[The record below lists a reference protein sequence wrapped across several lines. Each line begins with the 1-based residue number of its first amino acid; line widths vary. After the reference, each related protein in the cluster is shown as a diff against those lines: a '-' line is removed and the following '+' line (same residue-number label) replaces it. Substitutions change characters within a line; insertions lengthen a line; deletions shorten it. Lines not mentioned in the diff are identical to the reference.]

1 MGFLLAGAAR
11 YNRQRLLWCCAVT
24 NSPLIYSAGGDA
36 EAALARRLGLRC
48 VDQWSADLDQQYL
61 FYRQGCLS
69 IGLPPAAREHPV
81 CVDFAEQQRKRHRG
95 KELLLKAIGGRRD
108 SLRVVDATAGLGRD
122 SFLLASYGAEVVLCE
137 RQPVVA
143 ALLADGLQ
151 RGGGEPEVA
160 EIVGRMQ
167 LQPVS
172 ALALLSQLQADEHE
186 QRPDVV
192 YLDPMFPDS
201 GKSALVKKEMR
212 LFHSL
217 VGKDEDADA
226 LLAAALVA
234 ARHRVVVKRPPKA
247 PVIAGPAL
255 APLGK
260 LAEPQFSVAGKAV
273 RFDIYPLK
281 AFAKA

>member
-1 MGFLLAGAAR
+1 M
-11 YNRQRLLWCCAVT
+11 
-24 NSPLIYSAGGDA
+24 YSAGGDA

-48 VDQWSADLDQQYL
+48 VDHWSADLDQQYL

-108 SLRVVDATAGLGRD
+108 GLSVVDATAGLGRD

-151 RGGGEPEVA
+151 RGLAEPEVA

-172 ALALLSQLQADEHE
+172 ALALLSQLGPAGEP
-186 QRPDVV
+186 RPDVV